1 MYNIPNPLS
10 VTASYYLFVR
20 CIYFGVYQ
28 RVLAVKENCSMKIK
42 SFIVA
47 LDWAFLEEKYQM
59 W

>member
-10 VTASYYLFVR
+10 VTASYYLFIR

-47 LDWAFLEEKYQM
+47 LD
-59 W
+59 